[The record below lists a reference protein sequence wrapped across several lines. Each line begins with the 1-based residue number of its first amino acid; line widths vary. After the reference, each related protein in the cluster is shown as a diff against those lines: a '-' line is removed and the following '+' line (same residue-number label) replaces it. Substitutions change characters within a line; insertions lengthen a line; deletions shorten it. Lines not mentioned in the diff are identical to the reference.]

1 MEPDARCMMNAVIV
15 TVPHTR
21 ETLKRVPLRPSAHV
35 FLFPQWAHEGSTAQH
50 GRMNKRENFEI
61 WANEWPLASAHP
73 LALSSS
79 HQHISDQI
87 TVSDGVM

>member
-35 FLFPQWAHEGSTAQH
+35 FLFPNGLMRVLLHSTD
-50 GRMNKRENFEI
+50 E
-61 WANEWPLASAHP
+61 
-73 LALSSS
+73 
-79 HQHISDQI
+79 
-87 TVSDGVM
+87 